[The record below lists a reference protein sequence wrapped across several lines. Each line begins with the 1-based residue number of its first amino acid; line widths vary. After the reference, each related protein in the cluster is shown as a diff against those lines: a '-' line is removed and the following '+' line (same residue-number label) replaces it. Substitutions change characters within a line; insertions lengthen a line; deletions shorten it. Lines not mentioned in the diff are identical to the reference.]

1 MKEFIFNFTAI
12 FQISIFTI
20 TMYYLI
26 LSLFGLYK
34 RRDNGAE
41 KCMPKNTFALLVAA
55 HNEEMVIAKIIESLK
70 DIDYPKD
77 MYDIFVIADNCDDD
91 TASIARKYNVNV
103 FERKVPDKKGKGYAL
118 EWMFNKIFKMDKQ
131 YDSIAVFD
139 ADNLVSKNFLIEMNY
154 KLCQGY
160 KVVQGYID
168 SKNPNDSWITGSY
181 SILFGPPT
189 GFFNFLGQ
197 ILDYQI
203 KSEAQAFV

>member
-1 MKEFIFNFTAI
+1 MKGFIFNFTLV
-12 FQISIFTI
+12 FQISVFTI
-20 TMYYLI
+20 TIYYLI

-34 RRDNGAE
+34 RRDDGA
-41 KCMPKNTFALLVAA
+41 KRFAPKHTFALLVAA

-77 MYDIFVIADNCDDD
+77 MYDIFVIADNCEDN

-139 ADNLVSKNFLIEMNY
+139 ADNLVSKNFLMEMNY

-181 SILFGPPT
+181 SISF
-189 GFFNFLGQ
+189 
-197 ILDYQI
+197 
-203 KSEAQAFV
+203 